1 MLVEESLTWIH
12 LDGSIPLWIWN
23 IRASLIGTLS
33 FTCEAE
39 EYENRGSASILFL
52 RGNDRGHVL
61 LKSMYLL
68 TYLFQKIKERTSNT
82 WMKPICTPSLAV
94 IVLAFFLEYAYEPIK
109 YKQWISWVTRT
120 NLASRFGEIPKFR
133 SSWTIHSRIH
143 TDFIAPVRREIVPVK
158 PQTPKKM
165 ILFFFIFI

>member
-1 MLVEESLTWIH
+1 MDEAH
-12 LDGSIPLWIWN
+12 LYTFFSCDC
-23 IRASLIGTLS
+23 AS
-33 FTCEAE
+33 
-39 EYENRGSASILFL
+39 
-52 RGNDRGHVL
+52 V
-61 LKSMYLL
+61 
-68 TYLFQKIKERTSNT
+68 
-82 WMKPICTPSLAV
+82 
-94 IVLAFFLEYAYEPIK
+94 FLEYAYEPIK